1 MSQEKETTRQL
12 EQVRQRLN
20 NLSNQLGALRRD
32 LEGHEVLPSWS
43 AIQNSA
49 NLLSHNLQS
58 VHAVLMD
65 AQPKLMAA
73 HAYPLPS
80 YPGRTQENSLVM
92 LMRKKLQPP
101 VEDWI
106 EQGAKR
112 GAQIAGAQGPKQV
125 NGTSNGIPKSL
136 DQSELDDLW
145 TWAGPEGNRIAR
157 EIGDE
162 AFADVFTLAE
172 QEDGIE
178 NVVTG
183 LRRKFWESDDEDEE
197 EEDAED
203 QPKSMDVD
211 APDTRPD
218 IAKRMDRSRVDE
230 SRPMLPLETILKFT
244 NTGTM
249 PPGSSI
255 PIS

>member
-1 MSQEKETTRQL
+1 MSQEATRTL
-12 EQVRQRLN
+12 EHVRQRLN
-20 NLSNQLGALRRD
+20 TLTTQLGSLRRD
-32 LEGHEVLPSWS
+32 LESNEVLPSWAS
-43 AIQNSA
+43 IQNSA

-58 VHAVLMD
+58 LHATLSA
-65 AQPKLMAA
+65 AQPLLTAA

-80 YPGRTQENSLVM
+80 FPGRTQEHSLVM

-106 EQGAKR
+106 EDGARRGTQLQGTEA
-112 GAQIAGAQGPKQV
+112 AKQV
-125 NGTSNGIPKSL
+125 NGTTNGTPKTLSYQDL
-136 DQSELDDLW
+136 EELW
-145 TWAGPEGNRIAR
+145 NWAGPEGNRIAR

-197 EEDAED
+197 EGGAGKEG
-203 QPKSMDVD
+203 SMDVD
-211 APDTRPD
+211 APDTRPELV
-218 IAKRMDRSRVDE
+218 KRMDRAGIDE
-230 SRPMLPLETILKFT
+230 TKAMLPLEMILKFT
-244 NTGTM
+244 NTGTL
-249 PPGSSI
+249 PPGASI
-255 PIS
+255 PTT